1 MAITAA
7 HWTVDRDTG
16 NVRYI
21 GDDHGGAS
29 PSYAAVIEFHRWLQG
44 LADDAVAAAG
54 TGDELDIT
62 NTNPSQRST
71 DNIITLVNG
80 YNIDDN
86 ASEHLYDGTIIQDN
100 GDTIYDGFVNF
111 GNAAVQIQIIQNGAV
126 LTDDWW
132 NYGGAGLNASATA
145 GISHRFMLKV
155 RADGVDIDGRR
166 VRGICRRFN
175 YTYREF
181 FINGTARGNNVFALT
196 DALDLNNETAVGDV
210 ATWTEITNTEGLR
223 LIDVNDDGS
232 NEEYYSEW
240 NKHTYSINQFYER
253 MKWLSRDASA
263 STLYGMSGELFRGI
277 THSFAYDGE
286 AGGITPAV
294 TERLVWG
301 TRIYCPTNS
310 GEFTVGEAV
319 HDDTATPDWKGR
331 VIAWDTT
338 NNFLLVHLESGT
350 VAGAGTFTGKSSL
363 ATGTVDT
370 VVSPE
375 AGSDSGEVALL
386 AVDDDGSAGNLYVQ
400 LLKGSAPVN
409 NTRMYDKSD
418 LTDYLDVAGAVTA
431 RDISTPFIGASTGSA
446 IIGAYGVGIEK
457 ADLAASDKVT
467 DLSGTPRTP
476 PNTITNTVSGLIS
489 GEDRVLVAPWDGVTL
504 DDLNN
509 PAIQK
514 DQLSLATALST
525 DNITS
530 VVVTEAI
537 PHGTPASGTIRVVD
551 NNGFERRL
559 EYSAVNAGTKTF
571 TISSTDGN
579 EDFASVNA
587 SIGNDVYITY
597 IDKLAGSTSES
608 YSAVHTTGTDN
619 LVVLVRDG
627 GVTPIKEFI
636 SAWTFKSTGQSISAI
651 RTTDA

>member
-1 MAITAA
+1 MAITAT

-16 NVRYI
+16 NIRYT

-29 PSYAAVIEFHRWLQG
+29 PSYATVIEFHRWLQG
-44 LADDAVAAAG
+44 LADDAVATAG

-71 DNIITLVNG
+71 DNIITLVNN

-86 ASEHLYDGTIIQDN
+86 ASEHLYDGTIIQDG

-111 GNAAVQIQIIQNGAV
+111 GNAAVQIQIMQNGAI
-126 LTDDWW
+126 LSDDWW

-166 VRGICRRFN
+166 IRGICRRFN
-175 YTYREF
+175 YTYGEF
-181 FINGTARGNNVFALT
+181 FINGTARGNNVLALT
-196 DALDLNNETAVGDV
+196 DALDLNNETAEGTV

-223 LIDVNDDGS
+223 LIDVNNDGS
-232 NEEYYSEW
+232 TEEYYSEW
-240 NKHTYSINQFYER
+240 NKHTYTINQFFER

-263 STLYGMSGELFRGI
+263 STLYGMNGELFRGI

-310 GEFTVGEAV
+310 GTFTIGEAV
-319 HDDTATPDWKGR
+319 HEDTATPTWKGR
-331 VIAWDTT
+331 VLAWDAA
-338 NNFLLVHLESGT
+338 NDYILVHVETGT
-350 VAGAGTFTGKSSL
+350 PTASDTFTGISST
-363 ATGTVDT
+363 ATGTVSAA
-370 VVSPE
+370 VAPE

-386 AVDDDGSAGNLYVQ
+386 AVDDDGSTGNLYVQ

-418 LTDYLDVAGAVTA
+418 LTDYLDVASAVTA
-431 RDISTPFIGASTGSA
+431 RTISTPFIGASTGSA

-457 ADLAASDKVT
+457 TDLTASDKVT
-467 DLSGTPRTP
+467 DLSGNLRIP
-476 PNTITNTVSGLIS
+476 PNLVTNTVAGLVS
-489 GEDRVLVAPWDGVTL
+489 GEDRVLVAPWDGVTY
-504 DDLNN
+504 DVQNN

-514 DQLSLATALST
+514 DQLSLATALT
-525 DNITS
+525 IDNVTS

-537 PHGTPASGTIRVVD
+537 PHGTPATGTIRVVD

-559 EYSAVNAGTKTF
+559 EYSAVNTGTKTF

-608 YSAVHTTGTDN
+608 YQAVHTTGTDN

-627 GVTPIKEFI
+627 GGTPIKEFI